1 MDRPPRGVLQRPGTP
16 LDLSMASERQRL
28 LMCRPDFF
36 EVRYVINPWMDGN
49 VGRAARDVALGQ
61 WQSLYDRLGEVA
73 EIELIE
79 PRPGLPDFVLT
90 ANAGVILGN
99 RAVVGHFMHGPR
111 QPEEPHFRDWFVRQG
126 FDVYELPPDLPF
138 EGAGD
143 ALLDRGGG
151 PMWVAYGLRTELDA
165 HPLLARWLE
174 IEICSLRLVDP
185 RFYHLDTC
193 LCPLD
198 GGWLMYY
205 PPAFDEASNRII
217 EARVP
222 AERRIIVSHGD
233 ANDFACNAVGIGNR
247 VFLNRAS
254 AELKAALE
262 SASFECVEI
271 PLTEFMKA
279 GGAAKCLALR
289 VDDRRPAGAR
299 PNCGVQSHAV
309 RLEGHLLDT
318 GLLDRTLDAI
328 IDEGCTFRVMEFR
341 LGRQRHSTSEAT
353 VQVTAPTAE
362 ALTKALAR
370 LGDLGATAAPLAE
383 TDARLEAVTQPGV
396 APEDFYATT
405 IYPTEV
411 RVGGR
416 WVKVNDQRM
425 DGVIV
430 VHEEGGRP
438 HVTCTIFRRLK
449 PGDRVVVGRTG
460 VRRLRRKELADDRTS
475 LAADFAFMAERV
487 SSERRVGLA
496 VERVAWQIRQ
506 IRGQK
511 GRIVAVAG
519 PVVIHTGGAAH
530 LASLVR
536 EGYVHAVLAGNGL
549 AVHDIEQALFGTS
562 LGVDARRGS
571 GVSGGHR
578 NHLRAINAIRR
589 CGGIAEAVRQ
599 GILERG
605 IFFECVRHGVP
616 FALAA
621 SIRDDGPLP
630 DTLTDM
636 VRAQDEYARL
646 LKGADMIL
654 MLGSMLHAIGAGN
667 MTPAG
672 VKMVCVDINPAVATK
687 LADRGSRISTGIV
700 ADVGSVLNLLVERLH
715 QMERGPMLDHA
726 DEPAAG

>member
-1 MDRPPRGVLQRPGTP
+1 M
-16 LDLSMASERQRL
+16 
-28 LMCRPDFF
+28 
-36 EVRYVINPWMDGN
+36 
-49 VGRAARDVALGQ
+49 
-61 WQSLYDRLGEVA
+61 
-73 EIELIE
+73 
-79 PRPGLPDFVLT
+79 
-90 ANAGVILGN
+90 
-99 RAVVGHFMHGPR
+99 
-111 QPEEPHFRDWFVRQG
+111 
-126 FDVYELPPDLPF
+126 
-138 EGAGD
+138 
-143 ALLDRGGG
+143 
-151 PMWVAYGLRTELDA
+151 
-165 HPLLARWLE
+165 
-174 IEICSLRLVDP
+174 
-185 RFYHLDTC
+185 
-193 LCPLD
+193 
-198 GGWLMYY
+198 
-205 PPAFDEASNRII
+205 
-217 EARVP
+217 
-222 AERRIIVSHGD
+222 
-233 ANDFACNAVGIGNR
+233 
-247 VFLNRAS
+247 
-254 AELKAALE
+254 
-262 SASFECVEI
+262 
-271 PLTEFMKA
+271 
-279 GGAAKCLALR
+279 
-289 VDDRRPAGAR
+289 
-299 PNCGVQSHAV
+299 
-309 RLEGHLLDT
+309 
-318 GLLDRTLDAI
+318 
-328 IDEGCTFRVMEFR
+328 
-341 LGRQRHSTSEAT
+341 
-353 VQVTAPTAE
+353 
-362 ALTKALAR
+362 
-370 LGDLGATAAPLAE
+370 
-383 TDARLEAVTQPGV
+383 
-396 APEDFYATT
+396 
-405 IYPTEV
+405 
-411 RVGGR
+411 
-416 WVKVNDQRM
+416 
-425 DGVIV
+425 
-430 VHEEGGRP
+430 
-438 HVTCTIFRRLK
+438 
-449 PGDRVVVGRTG
+449 
-460 VRRLRRKELADDRTS
+460 RRKELADDRTS

-496 VERVAWQIRQ
+496 VERVAWQIRL